1 MNTRREI
8 PNLPATMYYFVYSQ
22 SLPACK
28 VDFINELKKKEKK
41 KKDPSSK
48 KKIVNCVGDKAKDDK
63 KRWIIIKTSNGR
75 KFQFT

>member
-1 MNTRREI
+1 M
-8 PNLPATMYYFVYSQ
+8 
-22 SLPACK
+22 
-28 VDFINELKKKEKK
+28 KKKRKK

-48 KKIVNCVGDKAKDDK
+48 QKVVNCVGYNAKDDK

>member
-28 VDFINELKKKEKK
+28 VDFINEWKKKEKK

>member
-1 MNTRREI
+1 M
-8 PNLPATMYYFVYSQ
+8 
-22 SLPACK
+22 
-28 VDFINELKKKEKK
+28 KKKEKK

-63 KRWIIIKTSNGR
+63 KRWIIIKRSNGR